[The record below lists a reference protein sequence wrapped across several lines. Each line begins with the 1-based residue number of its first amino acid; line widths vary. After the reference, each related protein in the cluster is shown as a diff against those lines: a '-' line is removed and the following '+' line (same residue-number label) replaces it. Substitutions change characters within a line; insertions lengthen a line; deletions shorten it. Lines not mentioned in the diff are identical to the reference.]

1 MTVNAL
7 RTALLELYRE
17 RRWQLRGNSEAPRE
31 PERDTPCILVAE
43 DNPVNQLVV
52 RGFLAKRG
60 YAVRLA
66 GNGRLALDEYLRD
79 PNGIQLILMDGE
91 MPEMDGFEATR
102 LIRREERARDWPRV
116 PIVALTAHILDE
128 HRQAGIEAGMDA
140 YLGKPVDRTELY
152 ATLERLLGQ
161 PSRQA

>member
-1 MTVNAL
+1 
-7 RTALLELYRE
+7 
-17 RRWQLRGNSEAPRE
+17 
-31 PERDTPCILVAE
+31 PCILVAE

-102 LIRREERARDWPRV
+102 LIRREERAQGWPRV

-128 HRQAGIEAGMDA
+128 HR
-140 YLGKPVDRTELY
+140 R
-152 ATLERLLGQ
+152 
-161 PSRQA
+161 